1 MIKNKISLL
10 QNELGEARVKLN
22 ESLYYHT
29 GRKLDLSAEVFY
41 IATNQKELQQVLDL
55 CFELNIPFKLLG
67 YDNIEPPKKGKTI
80 ESLVI
85 KNRTHIIKISGI
97 KGKFVIGSMGIDQV
111 LLEVDSGVSL
121 TELKEYFVK
130 GKLVEPVFTSD
141 EKMTFGEVLPTE
153 FGVQGMVEN
162 IKVWEK
168 GIVEEVSILEY
179 NPKKQVVLSAV
190 LRVKSKQIV

>member
-1 MIKNKISLL
+1 MKHKYNLL

-22 ESLYYHT
+22 ESLHYHT
-29 GRKLDLSAEVFY
+29 GRKLDVLADAFY

-55 CFELNIPFKLLG
+55 CFELNIPYKLLG
-67 YDNIEPPKKGKTI
+67 YDTIEPPKKGKNI
-80 ESLVI
+80 ECLVI

-121 TELKEYFVK
+121 AELRDYFVK
-130 GKLVEPVFTSD
+130 GKLVEPIFTSD

-153 FGVQGMVEN
+153 FGVQGMIET
-162 IKVWEK
+162 IKIWEK
-168 GIVEEVSILEY
+168 GIVEEVTILEY
-179 NPKKQVVLSAV
+179 NPKKHVALSAV
-190 LRVKSKQIV
+190 LRVKSKQIL